1 MGALLKIFING
12 ENAFLFL
19 LSFFGLHFR
28 PASNGAAKRNNN
40 LQPLLH
46 PRFRPTISISS
57 CLHGK
62 LVLAKRN
69 TVIHPP
75 AIVFVSS
82 FRSVLF
88 ARTNSIP
95 HIGTHLFIEIFHEC
109 YIVLPFAKRNV
120 RLIVRIAT
128 IIQIRVDRR

>member
-75 AIVFVSS
+75 APSYLFLHSDPSYLLEQTRSPILARIYLLKS
-82 FRSVLF
+82 FTSVISFFHLQ
-88 ARTNSIP
+88 N
-95 HIGTHLFIEIFHEC
+95 GTS
-109 YIVLPFAKRNV
+109 
-120 RLIVRIAT
+120 
-128 IIQIRVDRR
+128 D